1 MKYVVVVADGM
12 ADYPV
17 AELGGKTPLAYAHT
31 PHMDRLASGGAVG
44 MVQTVPEGFQP
55 GSDVAN
61 LSVLGYDPRRCYSG
75 RAPLEAAS
83 MGVDLGPEDVAFRCN
98 LVTLS
103 ANEPY
108 CAKEMLD
115 YSAGE
120 ISTDEAKEIISAV
133 QRRLGNDALT
143 FYPGVS
149 YRHLMV
155 WRGGPADTLLT
166 PPHDI
171 SGRVIGEYLP
181 QGEGSG
187 ILLALMEESARFLPG
202 EPVNRRREAEGRNPA
217 NSIWFWGQGR
227 RPWLPPFKDRFGLAG
242 SIVAAVDL
250 IRGIGTLAGM
260 RVPVVPGATGNI
272 HTNYLGKAR
281 AALEEL
287 ANGQDFVFIHVEAA
301 DEAGHQGD
309 LEAKVRAIEE
319 IDAKVVG
326 EVVRGLNSSHPDWRA
341 MVLPDHPTPLVIR
354 THTAEPVPFF
364 IAESKV
370 PAAGTGRGFSE
381 EAAQDT
387 GLFFA
392 AGWELL
398 PHFLRRTAYTTG
410 VPER

>member
-1 MKYVVVVADGM
+1 MRYVVVLADGM

-17 AELGGKTPLAYAHT
+17 AELDGKTPLGYAHT
-31 PHMDRLASGGAVG
+31 PHMDGLAGGGLVG
-44 MVQTVPEGFQP
+44 MVQTIPEGFPP

-61 LSVLGYDPRRCYSG
+61 LSVLGYDPRECYTG

-83 MGVDLGPEDVAFRCN
+83 MGVNLGPEDVAFRCN

-103 ANEPY
+103 RNEPY
-108 CAKEMLD
+108 AERKMLD

-120 ISTDEAKEIISAV
+120 ISSSEAGELISAV
-133 QRRLGNDALT
+133 QKRLGSDTLA
-143 FYPGVS
+143 FYPGVG

-155 WRGGPADTLLT
+155 WRGGPADMVLT

-181 QGEGSG
+181 QGEGG
-187 ILLALMEESARFLPG
+187 GTLLALMEESARFLPA
-202 EPVNRRREAEGRNPA
+202 EPVNRQREASGRNPA

-227 RPWLPPFKDRFGLAG
+227 RPQIGLFHDRFGLAG
-242 SIVAAVDL
+242 SVVAAVDL
-250 IRGIGTLAGM
+250 IRGIGVFAGM

-272 HTNYLGKAR
+272 YTNYLGKAR
-281 AALEEL
+281 TALEEL
-287 ANGQDFVFIHVEAA
+287 ASGRDFVFIHIEAA

-309 LEAKVRAIEE
+309 LQAKVRAIEE

-326 EVVRGLNSSHPDWRA
+326 EVLRGFKESYPDWRV

-354 THTAEPVPFF
+354 THTADPVPFI
-364 IAESKV
+364 IAESKAL
-370 PAAGTGRGFSE
+370 AAGTGRGFTE
-381 EAAQDT
+381 EAAQKT

-398 PHFLRRTAYTTG
+398 PYFLGIRS
-410 VPER
+410 